1 MCTKFG
7 PHETAQ
13 SVGLAC
19 HVAQRGDDQAFVTQ
33 SGDLA
38 ELLVCPGEDVE
49 DVSHSRLR
57 QPIARHQ
64 LAVLAACAAR

>member
-38 ELLVCPGEDVE
+38 
-49 DVSHSRLR
+49 
-57 QPIARHQ
+57 
-64 LAVLAACAAR
+64 VLAACAAR